1 MGLLGVGIEVVQ
13 PRHPDITDRTHVG
26 LLARVNSLVDPELS
40 LVVELFIT
48 ELTLV
53 EELAPV
59 FVLAVLPL
67 APVLVA
73 GPADGA
79 DIAGLVPANEKK
91 LKHKR
96 KNYAGRIIPVYG
108 SDVVLE
114 VILVLGLHRTAGL
127 RTLELDIAVGH
138 SQVDV
143 QVLSSS
149 DKLATDVTG
158 HLNRGDCTE
167 TFTS

>member
-73 GPADGA
+73 GPAYGA
-79 DIAGLVPANEKK
+79 DIAGLVPANINSHQSQKEINLKK
-91 LKHKR
+91 
-96 KNYAGRIIPVYG
+96 
-108 SDVVLE
+108 
-114 VILVLGLHRTAGL
+114 
-127 RTLELDIAVGH
+127 
-138 SQVDV
+138 
-143 QVLSSS
+143 
-149 DKLATDVTG
+149 
-158 HLNRGDCTE
+158 
-167 TFTS
+167 